1 MSAQPIPEPKQPIC
15 KTPLSLFEK
24 LLDICNFTQV
34 KCFGHVLNETTKPI
48 GKTTRTWVRIKP
60 NEFAEI
66 SRTSEEWAMVAVES
80 LIKSGLLEFENIDG
94 QESKR
99 RYRISP
105 DLTAETK
112 GDKIRGRC
120 KECQWVGM
128 FATEFVPMPRTFFTK
143 LMPAVDHAT
152 FVCVAVV
159 ARYTHHWNTER
170 GLWVE
175 PSELTPHD
183 FRLTGLEP
191 GMIKQGLDKAV
202 ELGLIK
208 RRNRAGKPSIF
219 ESCPENW
226 SNIEKRPLR
235 EITPPQ
241 RGAKDLAKQPS
252 GTGTEKPIKT
262 PETPTIESGLFRTAI
277 CPKCERVV
285 EVEPVSDDLHIP
297 EVLPA
302 ENQAPKQPPRAG
314 PKVDRKP
321 MSREEA
327 MWDQLKTWHT
337 KKTVLKP

>member
-1 MSAQPIPEPKQPIC
+1 MSAAPIPQHPKQQAIC
-15 KTPLSLFEK
+15 KTPLSVFEK
-24 LLDICNFTQV
+24 LLDVCNFTQV
-34 KCFGHVLNETTKPI
+34 KCFAHVLNETTAPDRFNK
-48 GKTTRTWVRIKP
+48 TRTWTRIKP
-60 NEFAEI
+60 AEFAEI
-66 SRTSEEWAMVAVES
+66 ARTSEEWAMVAVDS
-80 LIKSGLLEFENIDG
+80 LIRSGLLQTEDIDG
-94 QESKR
+94 MESKR

-112 GDKIRGRC
+112 AEKIRGRC
-120 KECQWVGM
+120 KECHWVGL

-159 ARYTHHWNTER
+159 ARFTHHWNTER

-191 GMIKQGLDKAV
+191 GMIKQGLDKGV

-208 RRNRAGKPSIF
+208 RRNRAGKSSIF

-226 SNIEKRPLR
+226 TNIEKRPLR

-241 RGAKDLAKQPS
+241 RGAKETAKQPS
-252 GTGTEKPIKT
+252 GTGTENPTKEA
-262 PETPTIESGLFRTAI
+262 ETPIIESGRFRTAV

-285 EVEPVSDDLHIP
+285 EVEPISEDVHIL

-314 PKVDRKP
+314 PTRETVARKGKLA
-321 MSREEA
+321 A
-327 MWDQLKTWHT
+327 MIERVVNKYA
-337 KKTVLKP
+337 

>member
-1 MSAQPIPEPKQPIC
+1 
-15 KTPLSLFEK
+15 
-24 LLDICNFTQV
+24 
-34 KCFGHVLNETTKPI
+34 
-48 GKTTRTWVRIKP
+48 
-60 NEFAEI
+60 
-66 SRTSEEWAMVAVES
+66 
-80 LIKSGLLEFENIDG
+80 
-94 QESKR
+94 
-99 RYRISP
+99 
-105 DLTAETK
+105 
-112 GDKIRGRC
+112 
-120 KECQWVGM
+120 M
-128 FATEFVPMPRTFFTK
+128 FSTEFVPMPRTFFTK

-226 SNIEKRPLR
+226 ANIEKRPLR

-241 RGAKDLAKQPS
+241 RGAKDQAKQPS
-252 GTGTEKPIKT
+252 GNGAENPIKA
-262 PETPTIESGLFRTAI
+262 PETPAIESGKFRMAI

-285 EVEPVSDDLHIP
+285 EVEPISDDLHIP
-297 EVLPA
+297 EVFPA

-314 PKVDRKP
+314 PK
-321 MSREEA
+321 RETLNRME
-327 MWDQLKTWHT
+327 KTWE
-337 KKTVLKP
+337 VLKRWHKVI